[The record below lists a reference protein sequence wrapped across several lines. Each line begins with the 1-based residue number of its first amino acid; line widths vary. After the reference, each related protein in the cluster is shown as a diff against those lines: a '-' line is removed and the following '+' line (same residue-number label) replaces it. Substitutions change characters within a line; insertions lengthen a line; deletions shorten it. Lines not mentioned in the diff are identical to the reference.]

1 VPCRIDLVPR
11 NRSDVERDAKER
23 EILDA
28 AARLF
33 LAEGV
38 ESTSMVRVASAA
50 GVAKNTVYWYF
61 KDKDALLLAVL
72 GRELR
77 LASVAWEGE
86 APDLADRMV
95 AVVELF
101 ARIDRLSSAVHAR
114 LRTSPLLA
122 EWHAR
127 FHAGS
132 DRWLGREIEA
142 YLQSTGQRASD
153 PEELAAV
160 VRIWTYAIEGLVA
173 HEASADEVERVCR
186 VLVAQLSANARR

>member
-1 VPCRIDLVPR
+1 MPR
-11 NRSDVERDAKER
+11 NRADVERDAKQE

-28 AARLF
+28 ASRLF
-33 LAEGV
+33 LADGV
-38 ESTSMVRVASAA
+38 ETTSMTKVASAA

-77 LASVAWEGE
+77 LASGAWEVQ

-95 AVVELF
+95 AVVGLF

-132 DRWLGREIEA
+132 DRWLGREIEVH
-142 YLQSTGQRASD
+142 LRSQGQQPLA

-173 HEASADEVERVCR
+173 HEAPVDEVRRVCR
-186 VLVAQLSANARR
+186 VLVAQLRPTAAS